1 MNPKNCIS
9 YWFPRLTAAGLPVPA
24 TIIMDAGEDWFEMP
38 DTSEGLGTFADLVA
52 RIEPPTATIGTTAP
66 TKAT

>member
-38 DTSEGLGTFADLVA
+38 DPSEGLGTFADLVA